1 MQYDRTAKSEREDPY
16 VNDLVRPNIGA
27 QFRRRRLG
35 HFPDAPA
42 YTRYRQIYD
51 RAMAGLPPY
60 DGFQDV
66 PTGFGTVRAYRFGA
80 DGADAGTPL
89 LLLPGRTASTPMWAP
104 NLTGLRARGRV
115 VYAIDLLGEPGL
127 SVQSRPFASA
137 ADHAVWL
144 AELLAGLGL
153 DRMHLLGVSIGG
165 WTAFRLAL
173 HAPERVASLSL
184 LDPACLFGRITWK
197 AVAVSLGTVGPL
209 PEPWRKRLLRW
220 ISGGADVAG
229 DEPVA
234 AVISA
239 GMRDFAAFL
248 PTPAYPSDDEVAA
261 VGVPALAVIAGRSI
275 IHHPG
280 RAAERARRLL
290 AQGVVEL
297 WPDASHALN
306 GEFPERVAARVLDFI
321 DRLAADDTLHR
332 RH

>member
-1 MQYDRTAKSEREDPY
+1 MA
-16 VNDLVRPNIGA
+16 DL
-27 QFRRRRLG
+27 
-35 HFPDAPA
+35 PA
-42 YTRYRQIYD
+42 YD
-51 RAMAGLPPY
+51 GL
-60 DGFQDV
+60 QDV

-80 DGADAGTPL
+80 DGADGGTPL

-104 NLTGLRARGRV
+104 NLAGLRAPGRV

-127 SVQSRPFASA
+127 SVQCRPFASA
-137 ADHAVWL
+137 ADHGVWL

-153 DRMHLLGVSIGG
+153 DRTHLLGVSIGG
-165 WTAFRLAL
+165 WTAFRLAM
-173 HAPERVASLSL
+173 HAPEKVASLSL

-209 PEPWRKRLLRW
+209 PEPWRVRLLRW
-220 ISGGADVAG
+220 ISGGAGVSD

-234 AVISA
+234 ALISS

-248 PTPAYPSDDEVAA
+248 PPPAYPSDEEVAA
-261 VGVPALAVIAGRSI
+261 VDVPTLAVIAGRSI

-290 AQGVVEL
+290 AHGVVEL

-321 DRLAADDTLHR
+321 DRLDADDALR

>member
-1 MQYDRTAKSEREDPY
+1 MDE
-16 VNDLVRPNIGA
+16 VVRPNIGA

-35 HFPDAPA
+35 HFRDAPA
-42 YTRYRQIYD
+42 YARYRRTYD
-51 RAMAGLPPY
+51 RAMAVLPPY

-66 PTGFGTVRAYRFGA
+66 PTGFGMVRAYRFGA
-80 DGADAGTPL
+80 DGADTRTPL

-104 NLTGLRARGRV
+104 NLAGLRASGRV

-137 ADHAVWL
+137 ADHGVWL
-144 AELLAGLGL
+144 AELLTGLGL
-153 DRMHLLGVSIGG
+153 DRTHLLGVSIGG

-173 HAPERVASLSL
+173 HAPEKVASLSL

-197 AVAVSLGTVGPL
+197 AVAVSLGAVGPL
-209 PEPWRKRLLRW
+209 PEPWRRRLLRW
-220 ISGGADVAG
+220 ISGGADVSE

-234 AVISA
+234 ALISA

-248 PTPAYPSDDEVAA
+248 PPPTYPSDEEVAA
-261 VGVPALAVIAGRSI
+261 VGVPALTVIAGRSI
-275 IHHPG
+275 IHNPG

-290 AQGVVEL
+290 AHGVVEL

-306 GEFPERVAARVLDFI
+306 GEFPERVAARVLGFLE
-321 DRLAADDTLHR
+321 RLDADDALHG